1 MTTERYYYD
10 FFGSKS
16 ESRWNVEKDIPWG
29 EIDREAALSQPDI
42 LDKVRRTALIES
54 YHALGTVS
62 LIKLLH
68 EDVDAT
74 SVFQVE
80 CFEGFRHFWSLRRYL
95 DLVGFEPRITD
106 EELVEIRRR
115 NIDHVNYQP
124 EDTVQELVNFIWSE
138 HAAGYFARQ
147 LGAQCKDKVLAKLLG
162 FISTDEFRHA
172 EGGYQIL
179 TKLLERKPEAQA
191 RGAARGEQLQALR
204 LARVR
209 AAGGGGE
216 RLHHGAADEAQVR
229 EGVRRAHRELARGVG
244 QPSHHAGQRGHA
256 AARAPLEQPPS
267 LPEHRH
273 GF

>member
-68 EDVDAT
+68 EDIDAT

-115 NIDHVNYQP
+115 NLDHVNYKP

-147 LGAQCKDKVLAKLLG
+147 LGAQCKDKVLAKLL
-162 FISTDEFRHA
+162 
-172 EGGYQIL
+172 
-179 TKLLERKPEAQA
+179 ERQPELKPEV
-191 RGAARGEQLQALR
+191 L
-204 LARVR
+204 R
-209 AAGGGGE
+209 AASNFKHYGWHVCE
-216 RLHHGAADEAQVR
+216 LPVAVENDFTTVLQMKRKFEKVCGARIVSWR
-229 EGVRRAHRELARGVG
+229 EGWAN
-244 QPSHHAGQRGHA
+244 P
-256 AARAPLEQPPS
+256 
-267 LPEHRH
+267 
-273 GF
+273 

>member
-1 MTTERYYYD
+1 MAAFTAYHGVDPAAWREVIPSSGVPTRTASGSAMTTERYYYD

-115 NIDHVNYQP
+115 NIDHVNYKP

-179 TKLLERKPEAQA
+179 TKLLERKPELKP
-191 RGAARGEQLQALR
+191 EVL
-204 LARVR
+204 R
-209 AAGGGGE
+209 AASNFKHYGW
-216 RLHHGAADEAQVR
+216 HVC
-229 EGVRRAHRELARGVG
+229 ELPVAVENDFTTCCR
-244 QPSHHAGQRGHA
+244 
-256 AARAPLEQPPS
+256 
-267 LPEHRH
+267 
-273 GF
+273 